1 MLIREHPRRPWNFPT
16 VDVPNRMPSSR
27 IARKAD
33 ERGRV
38 KGPAKSPLVGYH
50 IDVRVLV
57 DQSNSASVSAEA
69 SRFIYCLDLPGAV
82 CGIDRH
88 RIEMRGDSAR
98 DAKAISRQRRNQEA
112 SAESEIPSVWPWRDD
127 SRNQRERERAGKA
140 EKERHHN
147 AMRPSDMSR
156 HGSSEGCGN
165 AAWMRIESLGRIR
178 ADSRIATC
186 PESTESRPSVPAA
199 YGGSSPYTAS
209 DAVRSSC

>member
-69 SRFIYCLDLPGAV
+69 SRFIYCLDLPCAV

-98 DAKAISRQRRNQEA
+98 DAKAISRRRRNQEA
-112 SAESEIPSVWPWRDD
+112 SAESEMPRVWPFRDD

-140 EKERHHN
+140 EKERYDN
-147 AMRPSDMSR
+147 AMRPLGMCL
-156 HGSSEGCGN
+156 HGSSE
-165 AAWMRIESLGRIR
+165 A
-178 ADSRIATC
+178 
-186 PESTESRPSVPAA
+186 
-199 YGGSSPYTAS
+199 
-209 DAVRSSC
+209 